1 MRQNQKVWL
10 VVMAM
15 AFGATSVALAAEHG
29 GQTTTSKTTTSATP
43 TALPPQTKQ
52 VQGSVTALD
61 LQSLTPTLAL
71 RAANG
76 QAWTLGIDSKGTTV
90 WSSGQAGNLSQLKVG
105 SQVKIRYEE
114 QAGRKLAKKIE
125 LMPSPVTAASPSTQQ
140 ANQ

>member
-1 MRQNQKVWL
+1 MKQNQKVWL

-15 AFGATSVALAAEHG
+15 TFGVTSVALAAEHG
-29 GQTTTSKTTTSATP
+29 GQTTTTKTAATAP
-43 TALPPQTKQ
+43 TALPAQTKQ

-71 RAANG
+71 KDATG
-76 QAWTLGIDSKGTTV
+76 QAWILGIDSKGTTV

-125 LMPSPVTAASPSTQQ
+125 LVQSPVTAASAGTQQ

>member
-1 MRQNQKVWL
+1 MKQNRKVGL

-15 AFGATSVALAAEHG
+15 AFGVTSVALAAEHG
-29 GQTTTSKTTTSATP
+29 GQTTTTKTTSAVP
-43 TALPPQTKQ
+43 AALPAQTKQ

-71 RAANG
+71 KDANG
-76 QAWTLGIDSKGTTV
+76 QVWTLGIDPKGTTV
-90 WSSGQAGNLSQLKVG
+90 WSGGQAGNLGQLKVG

-114 QAGRKLAKKIE
+114 QVGRKLAKKIE
-125 LMPSPVTAASPSTQQ
+125 LVQSPVTAASSGTQQ